1 VEEISIGEFAR
12 RSHLSLKA
20 LRLYDER
27 GVLVPSR
34 VDQASGYRYYDPA
47 QVDQARLV
55 VMLRQLQL
63 PLAAVKELLACDP
76 ADAAARI
83 SEHWRNAEVAHDARR
98 ELADYLVSR
107 LRGKRSVMYEVATR
121 EIPERSLLC
130 LKRSVDQQGQWA
142 FGKEFIAIL
151 RERPLP
157 KIEGREGAA
166 FCIYWGLVSGDS
178 DGPVEWCIPVPQAEA
193 YALAERYPEL
203 TLRTEPA
210 HREAFVALPAGPGGF
225 SAAGFQ
231 LAGESLEAWGQE
243 QEQEHEGERLA
254 LTPEDLG
261 LRTTYLATGPVT
273 DPVADIDLALPF
285 AVER

>member
-1 VEEISIGEFAR
+1 MKEISIGEFAR
-12 RSHLSLKA
+12 RSRLSLKA

-34 VDQASGYRYYDPA
+34 VDQASGYRYYDTA
-47 QVDQARLV
+47 QLDQARLV

-76 ADAAARI
+76 ADAATRI
-83 SEHWRNAEVAHDARR
+83 AEHWRDAEAAHDARR
-98 ELADYLVSR
+98 ALADYLVNWLS
-107 LRGKRSVMYEVATR
+107 GKRPVMYEVATR
-121 EIPERSLLC
+121 EMPERSLLC
-130 LKRSVDQQGQWA
+130 LKRNVDEQGMWA

-166 FCIYWGLVSGDS
+166 FCIWWGLVNADS
-178 DGPVEWCIPVPQAEA
+178 DGPIEWCKPVPTAQAES
-193 YALAERYPEL
+193 LASHYPEL
-203 TLRTEPA
+203 SLRIEPA
-210 HREAFVALPAGPGGF
+210 HREAFVALPDGPGDE
-225 SAAGFQ
+225 AVHWH

-254 LTPEDLG
+254 LKPEDLG
-261 LRTTYLATGPVT
+261 LRITYLVS
-273 DPVADIDLALPF
+273 ALGTEEPYRDMAVPF
-285 AVER
+285 RVER